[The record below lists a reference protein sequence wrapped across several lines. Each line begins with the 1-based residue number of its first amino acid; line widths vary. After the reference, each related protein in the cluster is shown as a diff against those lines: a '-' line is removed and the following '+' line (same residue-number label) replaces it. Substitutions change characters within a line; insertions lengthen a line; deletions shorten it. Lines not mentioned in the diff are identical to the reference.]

1 MQPGAIDYSRKWAV
15 MASVAMGIFL
25 STIDG
30 SIVNVALPTLE
41 RVFQTSFAAVQW
53 VVLAY
58 LLTVTTLML
67 SVGRLADMQGKKR
80 IYLSGFA
87 IFTLGSVLCALA
99 WNVYALIGFR
109 VLQAIGA
116 AMVMAL
122 GTAILTESFPP
133 TERGRALGI
142 GGAMVS
148 IGIVT
153 GPTVGGLLLDAF
165 SWHWIFLVNLP
176 VGIAGILLG
185 LRNLPD
191 LRPALRQQFDFAG
204 AFSLFASLM
213 GLLLA
218 LTLGQEMGYRH
229 PLILGLLGLWLVM
242 LALFLWIERRARY
255 PMINLGM
262 FRNAQFSTNLGTG
275 FLVFIATAGSTI
287 LVPFLLQGV
296 MGYDVRTVGLMM
308 GVVPFGLGVMAPIAG
323 AMSDRFGSRPITVIG
338 LAIVA
343 VGFYSASTLNLDTG
357 ILGYV
362 LRFLPIGIGLGTFQS
377 PNNSAVMGA
386 APRENLGVASGLL
399 AITRTMGQVT
409 GVAIMGAF
417 WASRV
422 AAHSGARVAA
432 DITQAAPEAQLFGFQ
447 DTFVLMALLIVVA
460 LAFAVRAL
468 LLQRQLARQAR
479 SAPLSR
485 L

>member
-1 MQPGAIDYSRKWAV
+1 MQPQQIDYSRKWLV
-15 MASVAMGIFL
+15 MLSVAMGIFL
-25 STIDG
+25 ATIDG

-41 RVFQTSFAAVQW
+41 REFQTSFATIQW

-67 SVGRLADMQGKKR
+67 SVGRMADMQGKKR

-87 IFTLGSVLCALA
+87 IFTLGSLLCAIA
-99 WNVYALIGFR
+99 WDVYALIGFR
-109 VLQAIGA
+109 VVQAVGA
-116 AMVMAL
+116 AMIMAL

-133 TERGRALGI
+133 TERGRALGM

-153 GPTVGGLLLDAF
+153 GPTVGGLLLAAF

-176 VGIAGILLG
+176 VAVVGIVLG

-191 LRPALRQQFDFAG
+191 IRPALRQRFDFAG
-204 AFSLFASLM
+204 AFTLFSSLT

-218 LTLGQEMGYRH
+218 LTLGQGLGYRH
-229 PLILGLLGLWLVM
+229 PLILGLFGLWLVM
-242 LALFLWIERRARY
+242 LALFLTIESRVRF
-255 PMINLGM
+255 PMVDLRM
-262 FRNAQFSTNLGTG
+262 FRNSQFSTNLGTG
-275 FLVFIATAGSTI
+275 FLVFIAIAGSTI

-296 MGYDVRTVGLMM
+296 MGYDVRMVGLMM
-308 GVVPFGLGVMAPIAG
+308 VVVPSGLGIMAPIAG
-323 AMSDRFGSRPITVIG
+323 ALSDRFGSRPIIVIG
-338 LAIVA
+338 LGIAAI
-343 VGFYSASTLNLDTG
+343 GFYAASTLTLTTS

-386 APRENLGVASGLL
+386 APRESLGVASGLL
-399 AITRTMGQVT
+399 AITRTLGQVT
-409 GVAIMGAF
+409 GIAIMGAF
-417 WASRV
+417 WA
-422 AAHSGARVAA
+422 ARVAA
-432 DITQAAPEAQLFGFQ
+432 YSGAQITAETTQAPPDAQVRGFQ
-447 DTFVLMALLIVVA
+447 DAFVLMTVLIVVA

-468 LLQRQLARQAR
+468 WLERRLARLVQPR
-479 SAPLSR
+479 PTSVT
-485 L
+485 

>member
-1 MQPGAIDYSRKWAV
+1 

-41 RVFQTSFAAVQW
+41 RVFQTNFAAVQW

-87 IFTLGSVLCALA
+87 VFTLGSVLCAIS
-99 WNVYALIGFR
+99 WNIYALIGFR

-116 AMVMAL
+116 SMVMAL

-176 VGIAGILLG
+176 VGIVGLLLG

-191 LRPALRQQFDFAG
+191 LRPAVRQPFDFAG
-204 AFSLFASLM
+204 AFSLFAGLM

-218 LTLGQEMGYRH
+218 LTLGQGMGYRH
-229 PLILGLLGLWLVM
+229 PLILGLFGLWLVM
-242 LALFLWIERRARY
+242 LALFLWIERRVRY
-255 PMINLGM
+255 PMINLSM

-275 FLVFIATAGSTI
+275 FLVFISTSGATI
-287 LVPFLLQGV
+287 LIPFLLQGV

-308 GVVPFGLGVMAPIAG
+308 GVIPFGLGVMAPIAG

-343 VGFYSASTLNLDTG
+343 TGFYSASTLNLDTS
-357 ILGYV
+357 ITGYV

-417 WASRV
+417 WAGRV
-422 AAHSGARVAA
+422 AAHSGARVASET
-432 DITQAAPEAQLFGFQ
+432 TQAPPEAQLFGFQ
-447 DTFVLMALLIVVA
+447 DTFVLMALLVVVA

-468 LLQRQLARQAR
+468 WLQRRLAHQAH
-479 SAPLSR
+479 STPLPR
-485 L
+485 T